1 MTKTKTG
8 GTVDQPVV
16 TDEERLRE
24 LGYDQELRR
33 GLDVLGSV
41 AMGFATISPV
51 VGLYAVLLVGNTVAG
66 PAWVWVLP
74 VCLVGQCL
82 LIAVYAELAAD
93 FPLSGGPYQW
103 ARRLIGPGY
112 GWYTGWL
119 SIWSY
124 LVANTTIAYL
134 AAPWVCALTGVAPTA
149 QRLVAIAAALVV
161 VCSLGNTFGIVLLRR
176 LVWLGIV
183 AEAVA
188 AVLIGVSLLLVFRLH
203 HPRVLF
209 ETMGAERLSG
219 GSVAAALLAAIAV
232 GGWAFIGFDA
242 CVQTSEETRDAAKHV
257 PRAVWWA
264 LLSVGGLVL
273 LNAFAVELAHPDPAR
288 IVAGADTDPVTT
300 AVVTAFGGWSA
311 KPFVMV
317 VLVSF
322 LACGLAAQGASAR
335 AVYSMARDEV
345 LPGYRFLRL
354 VGRRQTPWAAT
365 VAVTVVGVAGLLL
378 ALSSVAIGSLIAFGT
393 AVIYLVFFLIAL
405 AALVARLRRTWSP
418 VRAGRPRRFGAAGF
432 VNLLAVLWQ
441 GFEFVNVAWPR
452 SALAPV
458 GAPWYQ
464 VWAAPLVTCFVALTG
479 LAYLLV
485 GRPRRRVDQVATE
498 PAPVPVT

>member
-1 MTKTKTG
+1 MLARTEID
-8 GTVDQPVV
+8 GTHDRTML
-16 TDEERLRE
+16 TDEEHLRE

-33 GLDVLGSV
+33 GLNVLGNV

-93 FPLSGGPYQW
+93 FPLAGGPYQW
-103 ARRLIGPGY
+103 VRRLIGPGY

-134 AAPWVCALTGVAPTA
+134 AAPWMCALVGVAPTA
-149 QRLVAIAAALVV
+149 QRLVAIAAAFIV
-161 VCSLGNTFGIVLLRR
+161 VCSLGNTFGIVFLRT
-176 LVWLGIV
+176 LVWVGIA

-188 AVLIGVSLLLVFRLH
+188 AVLIGLSLLLVFRQH

-219 GSVAAALLAAIAV
+219 GSVTAALLAATAV

-242 CVQTSEETRDAAKHV
+242 CVQTSEETREAARHV

-264 LLSVGGLVL
+264 MLSVGGLVL
-273 LNAFAVELAHPDPAR
+273 LNALAVQLAHPDPAR
-288 IVAGADTDPVTT
+288 IVAGSDSDPVTT
-300 AVVTAFGGWSA
+300 AVVTAFGGWFT
-311 KPFVMV
+311 KPFVTI
-317 VLVSF
+317 VLISF

-335 AVYSMARDEV
+335 AIYSMARDKV

-365 VAVTVVGVAGLLL
+365 IAVTVIGIAGLVL

-405 AALVARLRRTWSP
+405 AALVARWRGRWTP
-418 VRAGRPRRFGAAGF
+418 ARAGRSRRFGIAGL

-452 SALAPV
+452 SVLAPV

-464 VWAAPLVTCFVALTG
+464 VWAAPLVTCFVTVTG
-479 LAYLLV
+479 VAYLLT
-485 GRPRRRVDQVATE
+485 GRPQRGLDTDPTGE
-498 PAPVPVT
+498 PTPPV

>member
-1 MTKTKTG
+1 VANIESGDTFRQAAGYDTAR
-8 GTVDQPVV
+8 
-16 TDEERLRE
+16 DEERLRE
-24 LGYDQELRR
+24 LGYDQELKR
-33 GLDVLGSV
+33 GLGVMGSV

-51 VGLYAVLLVGNTVAG
+51 VGLYAVLLVGTMVAG
-66 PAWVWVLP
+66 PAWVWALP
-74 VCLVGQCL
+74 VCLAGQCL
-82 LIAVYAELAAD
+82 LIAVYAELAAE

-103 ARRLIGPGY
+103 ARRLMGPGY

-119 SIWSY
+119 SVWSY

-149 QRLVAIAAALVV
+149 RHLVAIAAAFVV
-161 VCSLGNTFGIVLLRR
+161 ACSLGNTFGIGLLRR

-188 AVLIGVSLLLVFRLH
+188 AVLIGLSLLLVFRLH
-203 HPRVLF
+203 DPRLLF
-209 ETMGAERLSG
+209 QMMGAQRSSG
-219 GSVAAALLAAIAV
+219 GSVAGALLAAIAV

-242 CVQTSEETRDAAKHV
+242 CVQTSEETRDAARHV

-288 IVAGADTDPVTT
+288 IVAGSDADPVTT
-300 AVVTAFGGWSA
+300 AVVAAVGGWSA
-311 KPFVMV
+311 KPFVLI
-317 VLVSF
+317 VLISF

-335 AVYSMARDEV
+335 AVYSMARDGM
-345 LPGYRFLRL
+345 LPWSRFLRL
-354 VGRRQTPWAAT
+354 IGHRQTPLGGT
-365 VAVTVVGVAGLLL
+365 VAVTVVGVTGLLL

-405 AALVARLRRTWSP
+405 AALAARLRGTWSP
-418 VRAGRPRRFGAAGF
+418 AVTGRPRHFGAAGF
-432 VNLLAVLWQ
+432 VNVLAVLWQ

-464 VWAAPLVTCFVALTG
+464 VWAAPMVTCLVMLSG
-479 LAYLLV
+479 LAYLLIA
-485 GRPRRRVDQVATE
+485 RPQHRVHRL
-498 PAPVPVT
+498 